1 MHPLFFLIGLMMA
14 STFSVLVVMRR
25 EGITHLKSG
34 WRTGLIV
41 ILGIPLGLFVFI
53 SYVGSFA

>member
-1 MHPLFFLIGLMMA
+1 MHPLFALLAIMMA

-25 EGITHLKSG
+25 EGIPYLKSG

-41 ILGIPLGLFVFI
+41 ILGIPVGMFVFV